1 MCLCLIGVYNWSDG
15 RQYNGEGKNNKM
27 EGRGIFEWPDGRKYD
42 GEYRD
47 DKKEGKG
54 IFYW

>member
-1 MCLCLIGVYNWSDG
+1 M
-15 RQYNGEGKNNKM
+15 EGK
-27 EGRGIFEWPDGRKYD
+27 GIFKWPDGRRYEGD
-42 GEYRD
+42 YRD